1 MAIIS
6 MIAYII
12 SFPHLS
18 TKYSTVPLKLLK
30 LSTERGEIY

>member
-18 TKYSTVPLKLLK
+18 TVTLKLLK
-30 LSTERGEIY
+30 FSTERDKSYT